1 MRNEGRRLDQRLDTV
16 KKHPVYFLRHNGL
29 SLPSFEPDSELSNAT
44 NEGNSDNE
52 LLMEATASL
61 ENSKNETSELIY
73 SRLQFIIAPY
83 LLEAE

>member
-1 MRNEGRRLDQRLDTV
+1 M
-16 KKHPVYFLRHNGL
+16 

-73 SRLQFIIAPY
+73 SRLQFIIAPH